1 MLTIVETAGTFR
13 SRGVGD
19 VEAERVGELGE
30 GVEVEEREEAGDG
43 GHRCAE

>member
-1 MLTIVETAGTFR
+1 MSTIVETTGTFR

-30 GVEVEEREEAGDG
+30 GVEVEKREEAGDR
-43 GHRCAE
+43 GHGCAE